1 MLLTAPELTAIIA
14 VAGIAVQFW
23 IAYLARR
30 QIARQLD
37 LQHLI
42 SHRTTASFVAD
53 KRQKWIDELRT
64 DMAFHLAL
72 SQEIIWKWDSMRQRA
87 HLRIKEDASNID
99 GTVDQVKAGKILQE
113 IADKFS
119 PENGARDREHQ
130 ERHTRIMFRLNPNEE
145 LHIKLRQCL
154 ECIRV
159 GLSKTQGAKTRAE
172 ADEQLNETIRLI
184 AKAQEHTQDIL
195 RAEWQRVKQEVAY
208 PEALISTIPKPV
220 SSKE

>member
-87 HLRIKEDASNID
+87 QLRIKEDASNID
-99 GTVDQVKAGKILQE
+99 GTVNQVKAGKILQE

-130 ERHTRIMFRLNPNEE
+130 ERHTRIMFRLNPKEE

-208 PEALISTIPKPV
+208 PEALISTIPKPD
-220 SSKE
+220 SSK

>member
-1 MLLTAPELTAIIA
+1 MLLTAPELAAIIA

-23 IAYLARR
+23 VAYLARR
-30 QIARQLD
+30 QIARQHD

-113 IADKFS
+113 ITDKFS

-130 ERHTRIMFRLNPNEE
+130 ERHTRIMFRLNPKEE
-145 LHIKLRQCL
+145 LHIKPRQCL
-154 ECIRV
+154 EYIRV

-208 PEALISTIPKPV
+208 PEALISTIPKPD
-220 SSKE
+220 SCK

>member
-14 VAGIAVQFW
+14 VAGIAVQFL

-87 HLRIKEDASNID
+87 ALRIKEDASNID
-99 GTVDQVKAGKILQE
+99 GTVDQVMAGKILQE

-119 PENGARDREHQ
+119 LENGARDREHQ
-130 ERHTRIMFRLNPNEE
+130 ERHTRIMFRLNPKEE

-208 PEALISTIPKPV
+208 PEALISTIPKPD
-220 SSKE
+220 SSK